1 MKIRIIRVEKD
12 SSNPKYQ
19 ALAVA
24 YRNLDTGKTQSSK
37 IMSFGNPDVFKAL
50 DTLSDASNSIWNV
63 QVVTNAK
70 GYPEWATIHRLADEA
85 VTDVAETGR
94 TIKKDWETREERA
107 ARQIL
112 IVRQSSLA
120 TAVDIVSS
128 LHSADPKTHK
138 FDVDGILA
146 TAEALEAW
154 VFRKPEVNVEEAMK
168 ALANS

>member
-12 SSNPKYQ
+12 TSNPMYQ

-37 IMSFGNPDVFKAL
+37 IMSFGNPDVFKTL
-50 DTLSDASNSIWNV
+50 DTLPDVINTIWNV

-70 GYPEWATIHRLADEA
+70 GYPEWSAIARLPDEA

-94 TIKKDWETREERA
+94 ALKKDWETREERA
-107 ARQIL
+107 ARQML

-138 FDVDGILA
+138 FDVDGVLA
-146 TAEALEAW
+146 TAETLEAW
-154 VFRKPEVNVEEAMK
+154 VFRKPEVNVEEVMK
-168 ALANS
+168 SVANS